1 MAADPGAREGMN
13 RLLRAYSFSAFV
25 TTAVLLSLSLSA
37 AAQSPTPTPRPDAN
51 AGVTVEAESLLL
63 NEADRIAVFRGDV
76 LATQGGLSLRSEEM
90 RVRYGDAAGGAG
102 PEIERIDAS
111 GGVIII
117 LNGDEIRGDE
127 ATYDLVARTFE
138 ATGNV
143 VLLRDGNRV
152 QGQRFIANLDT
163 GESEIVGRVT
173 VQFNPTTTGESGSS
187 Q

>member
-1 MAADPGAREGMN
+1 MN
-13 RLLRAYSFSAFV
+13 RLLRAYSFSVFL
-25 TTAVLLSLSLSA
+25 TATVLLSLSA
-37 AAQSPTPTPRPDAN
+37 AAQSAAPSPRPDAN
-51 AGVTVEAESLLL
+51 VGVIVEAESLQL
-63 NEADRIAVFRGDV
+63 NEADKIAVFRGDV

-90 RVRYGDAAGGAG
+90 RVRYGDAAGGGGEG

-111 GGVIII
+111 GGVIIV

-152 QGQRFIANLDT
+152 QGQRFVANLDT

-173 VQFNPTTTGESGSS
+173 VQFNPASTGESESS